1 MRATFV
7 QTRNVARL
15 WEVLESLHSASL
27 GEPRLGLIYGPAGRG
42 KTRAVDTLAARTGA
56 VYVSAARVWTPN
68 SMLKTIL
75 AALGCPATNTGAG
88 NLLRAAEA
96 LSERISVPYMGNGL
110 LIIDEADYLA
120 KGTHPPRTP
129 PLLDTVR
136 DLHDASGAPILLVGM
151 NGLAKLLSQFPQ
163 FWDRVRMS
171 EEFAPLVRKEVVSLA
186 SELAGLTLDDQS
198 AEQIR
203 RATKGNLRQ
212 AILHLARLEALA
224 KAEGSTRINPEWT
237 RQVTTEVA
245 RSRLRASGSGLRRV
259 K

>member
-1 MRATFV
+1 MKAKFV

-15 WEVLESLHSASL
+15 WEVVESLHNASL

-56 VYVSAARVWTPN
+56 LYVSAARVWTPN
-68 SMLKTIL
+68 SMLKRIL
-75 AALGCPATNTGAG
+75 ACMGITSTVSAAD
-88 NLLRAAEA
+88 NLARAAEA
-96 LSERISVPYMGNGL
+96 LAERLGVPSLGNGL
-110 LIIDEADYLA
+110 LIIDEADYLV
-120 KGTHPPRTP
+120 KGTQPPRTP

-136 DLHDASGAPILLVGM
+136 DLHDASGAPVLLVGM
-151 NGLAKLLSQFPQ
+151 NGLAKALSRFPQ

-171 EEFAPLVRKEVVSLA
+171 EEFAPLVKKEVMSLA

-203 RATKGNLRQ
+203 RATHGNLRQ
-212 AILHLARLEALA
+212 TILHLARLEALA
-224 KAEGSTRINPEWT
+224 KAEGSPKVSLEWIRT
-237 RQVTTEVA
+237 VTADVA
-245 RSRLRASGSGLRRV
+245 RSRLRATGTNLKMV